1 MRLHTLPYRVV
12 QPYGLNRSV
21 EATVQS
27 EHATAEEAFAAI
39 DAIAERMVATGVRS
53 DFIELIVVD
62 NQDRIVQRRVS

>member
-1 MRLHTLPYRVV
+1 M
-12 QPYGLNRSV
+12 